1 MYDMNAKLKNIYIE
15 KLIFL
20 YNMLNLKTFALFES
34 NNYNFTLEDVRK
46 LPLYSRL
53 VKMGF
58 EDTTTDRIWNNG
70 NMRFYNYQ
78 LKMTN
83 PEYSLTIYGNGPI
96 RKTTMGNP
104 YILKRFPEIKSLEDF
119 NLRFYYVMKWGKKLY
134 KKIHKKE
141 IDFQLS
147 PDEKKS
153 ITKVL
158 VDIYKEIGAIP
169 FLPTYNSLSDD
180 EKDDFLKEINQT
192 KERFEKNI
200 KSYLRIRKI
209 AFL

>member
-1 MYDMNAKLKNIYIE
+1 
-15 KLIFL
+15 
-20 YNMLNLKTFALFES
+20 MLNLKTFALFES

-46 LPLYSRL
+46 LPLYSVL

-78 LKMTN
+78 LRMTN
-83 PEYSLTIYGNGPI
+83 PEYALTIYGNGPI
-96 RKTTMGNP
+96 RKTTMVNP
-104 YILKRFPEIKSLEDF
+104 HILKRFPEIKSLKDF

-200 KSYLRIRKI
+200 KSYLRIKKI
-209 AFL
+209 SFL